1 MRHQLTARYQAD
13 MAIDHILDNLKP
25 LYLTALCLL
34 LTLIVGFF
42 DHMTGT
48 EINFFIFYAAPIWV
62 ATWYISKY
70 QGVIFSLISMI
81 TWYSLILYS
90 EKEYSSG
97 FIPLWNGL
105 IRLTFFMFIV
115 YALTNIKEKL
125 RLEELNADYDSLTGL
140 LNGRGFR
147 ERLTIL
153 FPMLQRDEKKYTVA
167 FIDLDNFKKVNDT
180 MGHAEG
186 DKVLKTVGE
195 VMISNLRKSDLV
207 SRLGGDEFIIFLP
220 DTDINHSKTVMENMK
235 QKLDMAVEEN
245 NWPIGFSIGV
255 CVFDSATDTES
266 AIKTTDAVMYDIKRT
281 GKNNILYKEF
291 I

>member
-1 MRHQLTARYQAD
+1 MS
-13 MAIDHILDNLKP
+13 IDNTLNNLKS
-25 LYLTALCLL
+25 LHLTALCFLL
-34 LTLIVGFF
+34 ALIVGFF
-42 DHMTGT
+42 DYITGT
-48 EINFFIFYAAPIWV
+48 EINFFIFYGAPIWL
-62 ATWYISKY
+62 ATWHGGKY
-70 QGVIFSLISMI
+70 KGVVFALICMI
-81 TWYSLILYS
+81 IWYLLILYS
-90 EKEYSSG
+90 GKEFSNDL
-97 FIPLWNGL
+97 IPIWNSL

-153 FPMLQRDEKKYTVA
+153 FPMLQREQKKYTVA

-186 DKVLKTVGE
+186 DKVLKTVGDI
-195 VMISNLRKSDLV
+195 MIKNLRKSDLV

-220 DTDINHSKTVMENMK
+220 DTDMDHSKTAIESMK
-235 QKLDMAVEEN
+235 QKLDEAVKSN

-255 CVFDSATDTES
+255 CIFDSAKTDTEN
-266 AIKTTDAVMYDIKRT
+266 AIKITDAVMYDIKHQ
-281 GKNNILYKEF
+281 GKNNIQYKEC
-291 I
+291 